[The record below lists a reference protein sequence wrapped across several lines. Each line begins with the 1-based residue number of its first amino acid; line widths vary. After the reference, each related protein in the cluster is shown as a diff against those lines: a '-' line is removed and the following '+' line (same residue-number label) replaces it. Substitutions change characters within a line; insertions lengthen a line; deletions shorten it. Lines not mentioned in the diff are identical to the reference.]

1 MDQQS
6 AQGLKSLRPGIC
18 RIGRMLTML
27 QEDEVVLD
35 ADHVL
40 DAALNEDSFYAD
52 EYDLPD
58 LGSSQFGGGYPD

>member
-1 MDQQS
+1 
-6 AQGLKSLRPGIC
+6 
-18 RIGRMLTML
+18 ML

-40 DAALNEDSFYAD
+40 DAALSDDSFYAD

-58 LGSSQFGGGYPD
+58 LGQDQYSGGYPE

>member
-1 MDQQS
+1 
-6 AQGLKSLRPGIC
+6 
-18 RIGRMLTML
+18 ML

>member
-1 MDQQS
+1 
-6 AQGLKSLRPGIC
+6 
-18 RIGRMLTML
+18 ML

-40 DAALNEDSFYAD
+40 DAALSDDSFYAG

-58 LGSSQFGGGYPD
+58 LGSSQFGGGYPE